1 MDVSG
6 AVFADRC
13 PAHRAE
19 NVWNAHRPSEISRLT
34 ARRTTGDDRR
44 AAVRGWSAV
53 VTTALGQLSLSGA
66 AGEACADGDVHVAP
80 ASDETRWCLLLIR
93 GLEQLGK

>member
-1 MDVSG
+1 MMSTGGEGGVDVSG

-34 ARRTTGDDRR
+34 ARRTTGDEPARCSSWV
-44 AAVRGWSAV
+44 VRSCNN
-53 VTTALGQLSLSGA
+53 SSGA
-66 AGEACADGDVHVAP
+66 AVVE
-80 ASDETRWCLLLIR
+80 RR
-93 GLEQLGK
+93 GR